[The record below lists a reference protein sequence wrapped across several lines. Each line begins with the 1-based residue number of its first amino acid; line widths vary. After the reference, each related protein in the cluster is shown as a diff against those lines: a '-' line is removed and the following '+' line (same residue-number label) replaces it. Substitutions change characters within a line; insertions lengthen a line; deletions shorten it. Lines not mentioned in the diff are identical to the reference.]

1 MGDGQTYLGIAL
13 FVFFLVIDAI
23 LYSFE
28 AALKNINEKEIE
40 EKAQAGDRKSIRLKK
55 LIDDPSRFTD
65 TFDIVVFVT
74 NVIAGGYILAVIG
87 SHISRSLNNDGVWIS
102 IATATVMLV
111 ILIVFGVMI
120 PKKMGRRSPMKKA
133 YRYCGIVRAIMAV
146 LFPICAVVTG
156 ISHLIIR
163 LFGIDPKENTDNVT
177 EEEIITMV
185 NEGQEQ
191 GVLEASEAEMIANIF
206 EFGDKSAGDIMTHRA
221 SIVAI
226 DCSTT
231 LENFVQNHIDGKFS
245 RFPVYDGDIDNIIGT
260 IHIRDALILYRNIPS
275 RKKTVRQLKSLLR
288 KPYFVP
294 DTRDIDDLLRDM
306 QAEKIHM
313 GIVVDEYGQT
323 AGVISMEDIIEEI
336 VGNILDEYDD
346 EEEVIEH
353 NDDNSYVVDGLTE
366 LDELNKLLGTDIVS
380 DEYETLNGFLI
391 YKLDRIPDENETEV
405 VISHGLCFRILEV
418 SGNVIR
424 KVEITR
430 VSDDKPSNPDNDTDG
445 TDGQNVDNQE

>member
-1 MGDGQTYLGIAL
+1 MGDGQTYIGIAL
-13 FVFFLVIDAI
+13 FVLFLVIDAV

-28 AALKNINEKEIE
+28 TALKNVNEKEIE
-40 EKAQAGDRKSIRLKK
+40 EKAEAKDRKSIRLKK
-55 LIDDPSRFTD
+55 LIDDPSRFAD
-65 TFDIVVFVT
+65 TFDIVMFVT
-74 NVIAGGYILAVIG
+74 NVIAGGYILAVIRAR
-87 SHISRSLNNDGVWIS
+87 ISRSIKSDSIWIS
-102 IATATVMLV
+102 VAAGAVMLV
-111 ILIVFGVMI
+111 IFIVFGVMI
-120 PKKMGRRSPMKKA
+120 PKKLGKRSPEKKA
-133 YRYCGIVRAIMAV
+133 YRYCNIVGAIMAV

-156 ISHLIIR
+156 ISHFVIR

-206 EFGDKSAGDIMTHRA
+206 ELGDKSAGDIMTHRS

-226 DCSTT
+226 DCNIT
-231 LENFVQNHIDGKFS
+231 LENFIQNHIDGKYS
-245 RFPVYDGDIDNIIGT
+245 RFPVYDGDIDNIVGT
-260 IHIRDALILYRNIPS
+260 IHIRDALILYRNIPN
-275 RKKTVRQLKSLLR
+275 RKKTIIKLKALLR
-288 KPYFVP
+288 EPYFVP
-294 DTRDIDDLLRDM
+294 ETRDIDDLLRDM

-346 EEEVIEH
+346 EEEVIEQ
-353 NDDNSYVVDGLTE
+353 NEDDAYIVDGLTE
-366 LDELNKLLGTDIVS
+366 LDELNRLLGTDIVS
-380 DEYETLNGFLI
+380 EEYDTLNGFLI
-391 YKLDRIPDENETEV
+391 YKLDRIPDEDDTEV

-430 VSDDKPSNPDNDTDG
+430 VSDDMPDAADDDTDEKDTG
-445 TDGQNVDNQE
+445 NQE